1 MRAELKA
8 LDSVDVDLRSYVPE
22 DEAFC
27 ISITAHI
34 GAVGE
39 SGVDAFRF
47 DVCSPQWLEAAL
59 QTDAVISGRHTLFM
73 DGFRLGALEAYVVK
87 RVRQA
92 EGPDWPSVAEKLSRW
107 AYWEF
112 EDYQEP

>member
-8 LDSVDVDLRSYVPE
+8 MHSIDADLRSYVPK

-27 ISITAHI
+27 ITVTAEI
-34 GAVGE
+34 GAVGKP
-39 SGVDAFRF
+39 GADNFNF

-59 QTDAVISGRHTLFM
+59 ETDEVISGRGKLLMT
-73 DGFRLGALEAYVVK
+73 GFRLATLEAYVIK

-92 EGPDWPSVAEKLSRW
+92 EGPDWASVAEKLSRW
-107 AYWEF
+107 SHWEF
-112 EDYQEP
+112 EDYRG